1 MRRLRCG
8 VKEPAA
14 AFDRTP
20 IPACLPGLLV
30 DALLNSSSAQ
40 FAKILRY
47 AKKGQRCGNRR
58 QLVSRGW
65 LVARWVIAA
74 SVWVQ
79 IETELRAEPRLNWPG
94 HQGER
99 GLRGQAVGRRLE
111 RPLFGLVV
119 SHWRC
124 WPASRAQQ
132 ARWVVEWGR
141 RETERE
147 GVGDREWRQ
156 S

>member
-1 MRRLRCG
+1 MRQLRCG

-14 AFDRTP
+14 AFDRAP
-20 IPACLPGLLV
+20 IPACLPCLVV
-30 DALLNSSSAQ
+30 DAVLNSSSAQ

-58 QLVSRGW
+58 QLVSRGR

-94 HQGER
+94 HQREG
-99 GLRGQAVGRRLE
+99 AGRRGSE
-111 RPLFGLVV
+111 GEAREASVRPRRVALPLL
-119 SHWRC
+119 
-124 WPASRAQQ
+124 ASLAGTTS
-132 ARWVVEWGR
+132 ALSG
-141 RETERE
+141 
-147 GVGDREWRQ
+147 
-156 S
+156 